1 MAKKNSILL
10 LVFEVMQTSL
20 SFEQDTKAP
29 SRRYVKEF
37 FETEEKR
44 REHFLT
50 LLKKKLEEP
59 EFTCLPGFPKGST
72 ESILANSDP
81 PFYTLCPNPFLD
93 LLLTAVPGDQDDDS
107 YQREPFATDVSEGR
121 GETIYNAHGYHTK
134 VPHKAIMRY
143 ILHYTNP
150 GDLVYDG
157 FCGTGMTGVASQ
169 LCGDRTTVQSL
180 GYRVQ
185 QDGTILDD
193 SSKPVSKLGVRRCIL
208 NDLSPAATFIA
219 NNYNTPV
226 GAADFNMQIRNLIT
240 EMEENVGWMFSTL
253 HEPSTSQIQQ
263 AIDLLK
269 TTPNK
274 STIDNSKLP
283 IGEIIYSVWSDVFI
297 CPECTGE
304 LIFWDAAI
312 VQDEGKVLD
321 EFPCPHCKA
330 NLRKRHMDHVF
341 DIKHDSTLGT
351 SCKIAKTVPVLISYK
366 FNGRRFEKR
375 ADAFDIAFTNSMT
388 EMPVEGGFP
397 SNEIAKG
404 DKTGEPLRLGI
415 DHVHQ
420 FYTARNLQAMAFA
433 YNIANSSTL
442 LWALTGIS
450 QRATKMHQIAI
461 SRVGGPKKGVGG
473 ATAGHRR
480 GTLYIPSNQVEFSPI
495 QLLKER
501 ASVIVNSLKQIEHF
515 GKDTFVS
522 TGSASASILPEN
534 SLDYIFVDP
543 PFGGN
548 IMYSEL
554 NFIWESFLQVFS
566 NIGEEAIQ
574 NNSQHKGLVEYQKIM
589 TDCFRQFYRALKP
602 GRWMTVEFHN
612 SKNSVWNAIQ
622 EALEEVGFVVATVN
636 TLNKQ
641 LQTHTQR
648 TAAGSV
654 DKDLAISAYK
664 PSSELEDRFKLEAG
678 TEDGVWDFI
687 RNHLKQLPVFIK
699 ISDKCSVIA
708 ERQQYLLFDRMVA
721 FHVQR
726 GVTIPISA
734 SEFYTGL
741 PHRYSERDGMFFLP
755 EQVALY
761 DQKKM
766 NTGGL
771 LQGTF
776 TGFVD
781 DEISAVDWLRYLL
794 KEKPQT
800 FQKIYPQFTLA
811 KAGWKKTEKQL
822 ELTELLD
829 ENFYFYDGLGPVP
842 VQIHSYLSKNW
853 PEMRKLVKD
862 DPQLK
867 EKAANRWC
875 VPDPKD
881 TSQIE
886 QMREKR
892 LLREFDLY
900 KVEKKKIKVI
910 RLEAVRAGFK
920 KAWQNK
926 DYLTI
931 ISVATKI
938 PTSIIQEDQKLLM
951 WYSNACTRADVN
963 Q

>member
-1 MAKKNSILL
+1 MQNSLPL
-10 LVFEVMQTSL
+10 QNNAQE
-20 SFEQDTKAP
+20 P
-29 SRRYVKEF
+29 SRRYIADAFKS
-37 FETEEKR
+37 EEER
-44 REHFLT
+44 RSHFLK
-50 LLKKKLEEP
+50 LLKEKLDDP
-59 EFTCLPGFPKGST
+59 EFTGRPGFPTGSS
-72 ESILANSDP
+72 ESILAHSDP
-81 PFYTLCPNPFLD
+81 PFFTLCPNPFLNLILKGSSENTD
-93 LLLTAVPGDQDDDS
+93 KNS

-157 FCGTGMTGVASQ
+157 FCGTGMTGVAAQ
-169 LCGDRTTVQSL
+169 LCGDNATVQSL

-185 QDGTILDD
+185 QDGQILDD
-193 SSKPVSKLGVRRCIL
+193 AGKPFSKVGVRRCVL

-219 NNYNTPV
+219 ANYNTPV
-226 GAADFNMQIRNLIT
+226 DASEFDSKIEKTINELEKNI
-240 EMEENVGWMFSTL
+240 GWMFSTL
-253 HEPSTSQIQQ
+253 HNPSESQMQQ
-263 AIDLLK
+263 AVDILK
-269 TTPNK
+269 SKP
-274 STIDNSKLP
+274 SMSALAESKLP
-283 IGEIIYSVWSDVFI
+283 FGRVIYTIWSDVFL
-297 CPECTGE
+297 CPDCGDEVV
-304 LIFWDAAI
+304 FWDAA
-312 VQDEGKVLD
+312 VVKDEGKVLD
-321 EFPCPHCKA
+321 EFNCPNCSA
-330 NLRKRHMDHVF
+330 ELTKRSMTRSF
-341 DIKHDSTLGT
+341 DSWVDPLLQVTVRQ
-351 SCKIAKTVPVLISYK
+351 AKQVPVSLTYK
-366 FNGRRFEKR
+366 VGNQRFEKK
-375 ADAFDIAFTNSMT
+375 ADAFDKAFVIALRALPIDSSFPAIR
-388 EMPVEGGFP
+388 MPD
-397 SNEIAKG
+397 G
-404 DKTGEPLRLGI
+404 DEARRNDDAGI
-415 DHVHQ
+415 THVHH
-420 FYTARNLQAMAFA
+420 FFTDRNLRCLARLLHQ
-433 YNIANSSTL
+433 SKCSTV
-442 LWALTGIS
+442 LWALTGIA
-450 QRATKMHQIAI
+450 QRASKQHQIAI
-461 SRVGGPKKGVGG
+461 TRVGGPKKGVGG

-495 QLLKER
+495 ELLKER
-501 ASVIVNSLKQIEHF
+501 VSVMSKALLQIEHF
-515 GKDTFVS
+515 RQDTFIS
-522 TGSASASILPEN
+522 TGSASSNLLPPN

-554 NFIWESFLQVFS
+554 NFIWESFLHVFT
-566 NIGEEAIQ
+566 NINEEAIQ
-574 NNSQHKGLVEYQKIM
+574 NKTQRKSLVEYQRIM
-589 TDCFRQFYRALKP
+589 TDCFRQFYKALKP

-664 PSSELEDRFKLEAG
+664 PNTELEERFKLEAG

-687 RNHLKQLPVFIK
+687 RNHLKQLPVFVK
-699 ISDKCSVIA
+699 ISDKCSVIP

-734 SEFYTGL
+734 SGFYSGL
-741 PHRYSERDGMFFLP
+741 AQRYSERDGMFFLP

-781 DEISAVDWLRYLL
+781 DEMSAVDWLRYLL

-800 FQKIYPQFTLA
+800 FQDIHPQFLVA

-829 ENFYFYDGLGPVP
+829 ENFYFYDGSGPVP
-842 VQIHSYLSKNW
+842 SQIHSYLSTNW
-853 PEMRKLVKD
+853 SEMRKLSKD
-862 DPQLK
+862 DPLLK
-867 EKAANRWC
+867 DKAINRWC

-892 LLREFDLY
+892 LLREFELY
-900 KVEKKKIKVI
+900 KAEKKKIKVL
-910 RLEAVRAGFK
+910 RLEAVRVGFK
-920 KAWQNK
+920 KAWQDK
-926 DYLTI
+926 DYQTI
-931 ISVATKI
+931 ITVAAKI
-938 PTSIIQEDQKLLM
+938 PDAVIQEDAKLLM
-951 WYSNACTRADVN
+951 WHSNALTRAGVDL
-963 Q
+963 